1 MDFRIG
7 RTVVSPS
14 SSSSSGLL
22 YPPAPP
28 HSLTPT
34 PIFYYP
40 GLPLK
45 IPPSPHSSPLVPPSG
60 LNGNYHRSTSCTTS
74 SLMMRSTATVQP
86 SALHPP
92 VPQSSPHL
100 HRVPPGSVVSPPS
113 SGTSARHQHN
123 GGSSNNSNSSSSS
136 SNSSSSSFAAA
147 LRHLAKQAGGPT
159 QSTIHSDQEAESSP
173 NRSSYGG
180 GTHGYA
186 HTYNGD
192 TVSKSPSPSFHYRST
207 PKRDSGHT
215 KSRRDDHP
223 IVTTR
228 SRSPPVVTI
237 APTLSLS
244 NMQYQD
250 PRKAYDR
257 AMLCHTVPSSGGFNG
272 GLSTGLAGLHGLP
285 PMVGNASPFTAPPM
299 MATSSSPA
307 SSNNDYART
316 SEIPGFSHPMP
327 PYTPFPTS
335 RPDDLF
341 YGGLRSSMQ
350 QSASAAATSHFRP
363 EENRSVPM
371 SINNS
376 YHESLLSQLPASRA
390 PSTILSQNQED
401 YLLAARNSGFNPYA
415 IASSGPLDHSSLH
428 PSMYSHPFASYR
440 SLEEQLY
447 MERYGL
453 LRPGTSSSALSS
465 AIPPY
470 PSLGFPSYLN
480 FRYPS
485 PNLLH
490 PDLGLMNN
498 GMDINR
504 MKLEEEQRVKE
515 RIREEEFAA
524 AAASKSQENVVS
536 NRPLAT
542 VTPRENNTTNQD
554 RRERERQRE
563 KRRSEKDNESNRN
576 ATVQLPNESSSDRGV
591 KVHTVSPLYA
601 SYPVIAESCSNTAE
615 VSAAPEASISPNP
628 PTEEEKRTTEFS
640 RDALEAMAALK
651 QRTLSPAP
659 PEEEPTKLEEE
670 VTVPLDLSDTS
681 VGSISPLK
689 VNNVEICHAKSQSEE
704 SPVRS
709 LLDIRVERWNRKR
722 QSSDPG
728 EEEIDDDLEDEM
740 GLETSDSLA
749 SMSVEQCLKNYPV
762 PAGVSEEQH
771 NFLHM
776 FGLITPKK
784 RSEFE
789 LVKCIRRQNILREP
803 TPPPI
808 DTEDEDSGTSL
819 LRQRTRFA
827 ATLVRPIVEPQV
839 KDPATR
845 NFAAN
850 LHLYP
855 TDSQTAE
862 SVEKSWSMV
871 VADRMKRHF
880 GQKQNVRK
888 RLWSD
893 TFRPQHFDSI
903 PPPMNGKTNDH
914 TIDKTIGDTGEIKSV
929 PTLPLQPPTT
939 LSKPLISVANLAK
952 LELSDADCK
961 TTERSNEVSKLTSEV
976 AFWLRHLKPT
986 MARTLTSSSIKEN
999 TSDSTK
1005 SDEGS
1010 SLAENS
1016 DGEFP
1021 TRWPGTDSIMVLYM
1035 AHQQDLLV
1043 ETKFLR
1049 EHCERLHVQLAEGQ
1063 ATLSKLCL
1071 ALSSSVEVQRRC
1083 KEEDTSTLQSI
1094 NDLQSTLKM
1103 LQSP

>member
-14 SSSSSGLL
+14 SSASSGLL
-22 YPPAPP
+22 YPPAVGP

-45 IPPSPHSSPLVPPSG
+45 IPPSPHSSPLVHPSG

-74 SLMMRSTATVQP
+74 SLMMRSTAAVQP

-100 HRVPPGSVVSPPS
+100 HRAAPGSSAVVSPPS

-136 SNSSSSSFAAA
+136 SSSSSFAAA

-159 QSTIHSDQEAESSP
+159 TQSTNHSDPEAESSP

-215 KSRRDDHP
+215 KNRRDDHT

-244 NMQYQD
+244 NLQYQD
-250 PRKAYDR
+250 PRKAFDR
-257 AMLCHTVPSSGGFNG
+257 AMLCHTVPSSGGFSG

-350 QSASAAATSHFRP
+350 QSAAAAAAASHFRP
-363 EENRSVPM
+363 EESRSVPM

-376 YHESLLSQLPASRA
+376 YHESLLSQLPSSRA
-390 PSTILSQNQED
+390 PSTMLSQHQED

-415 IASSGPLDHSSLH
+415 LASPGPLDHSSLH

-498 GMDINR
+498 GMDLNR

-536 NRPLAT
+536 TRPLAT

-659 PEEEPTKLEEE
+659 AEEEPTKLEEE

-689 VNNVEICHAKSQSEE
+689 VNNVEICHAKTQSEE

-722 QSSDPG
+722 QGSDPG

-740 GLETSDSLA
+740 GLETSLA
-749 SMSVEQCLKNYPV
+749 SLSVEQCLKNYPI

-776 FGLITPKK
+776 FGLVTPKK

-808 DTEDEDSGTSL
+808 DTEDEDSATSL

-827 ATLVRPIVEPQV
+827 ATLVRPIVESQV
-839 KDPATR
+839 KDPAIR

-893 TFRPQHFDSI
+893 TFRPQHFDTR
-903 PPPMNGKTNDH
+903 PMNGKMSDPA
-914 TIDKTIGDTGEIKSV
+914 IDKTIGDTGEMKSV
-929 PTLPLQPPTT
+929 TILPLQPPTT
-939 LSKPLISVANLAK
+939 LSKPLISVTNLAK
-952 LELSDADCK
+952 LELSDGDCK
-961 TTERSNEVSKLTSEV
+961 TVERSNEVSKLTSEV

-1010 SLAENS
+1010 SAENS